1 MKALFNSFCCHFL
14 SVSIFI
20 LLFIYLLL
28 LFSWLFFIL
37 LILYISMNKFYNSR
51 NNGISPNFY
60 DPSLTIREM
69 KLMDLTHTKI
79 NWALVGPNAWVLLW
93 SLTIMLSECWLISI
107 LFHDIFVII
116 LYLLFY
122 TNPISRVARN
132 CLMIRYALNLS
143 LSKFYEYACHCPC
156 LNVVFDYL
164 DICFIIFYKM
174 HAK

>member
-28 LFSWLFFIL
+28 LFSWLLYIY
-37 LILYISMNKFYNSR
+37 IYISMNKFYNSK

-69 KLMDLTHTKI
+69 KLMDLTHAKI
-79 NWALVGPNAWVLLW
+79 NWALVGPNTCVLLW
-93 SLTIMLSECWLISI
+93 SLTIMLRECWLIST
-107 LFHDIFVII
+107 LFHDIFIII

-122 TNPISRVARN
+122 TNPISHIACN
-132 CLMIRYALNLS
+132 CSMIRYALNLS

-164 DICFIIFYKM
+164 DIYFIVFYKM
-174 HAK
+174 HAE